1 MRFRNVYG
9 LFCNCKK
16 FIFLPLPLFCKA
28 IVFFS
33 DCFSR
38 NLKKGR
44 IIERLLDISQ
54 QYVIKAKMAG
64 KFKFS
69 QLLPG
74 SAKQYIYFSKSETPL
89 NLYGFN
95 KKSIGTKIQFACPA
109 VQLFFSFNYMI
120 NESVLFCQ
128 ILKKQNK
135 IFKIGINA
143 TSWI

>member
-1 MRFRNVYG
+1 MDYFATVRI
-9 LFCNCKK
+9 LSFCPYLNFAK
-16 FIFLPLPLFCKA
+16 LL
-28 IVFFS
+28 VFFS
-33 DCFSR
+33 DCFSC